1 MLKES
6 LEAKNLL
13 DALGSFS
20 EDEGDD
26 DDDEGDDDDGGDG
39 SGEEPA
45 EETEGDVSTDEK
57 LAVKGEAISPQKT
70 ENNDQEKP
78 PQPVSDRFI
87 NVTGLVLFY
96 VLAILLFVVVITRS
110 PFFAL
115 GH

>member
-13 DALGSFS
+13 DALCSLS
-20 EDEGDD
+20 DDEGLDNDD
-26 DDDEGDDDDGGDG
+26 DDDEND
-39 SGEEPA
+39 SGKEPA

-78 PQPVSDRFI
+78 PQPVSD
-87 NVTGLVLFY
+87 
-96 VLAILLFVVVITRS
+96 
-110 PFFAL
+110 
-115 GH
+115 